1 MHATAT
7 ATPTTMG
14 AYGDDD
20 DDDADDDD
28 DNDDDDDDLGL
39 RATLARNTSCIML
52 GLKPHVQWGRE
63 LNSRGAAS
71 GRELTSPI
79 PMANY
84 AGNDDEIA
92 MPSTTTKIGD
102 EIAMTSTR
110 GLVSRVAFEDLT
122 LPSIEDAA
130 RGEYEFRLTRRR
142 RRSSPSSSIA
152 VVVTPQALAHRRA
165 VLWVAGDD
173 DHPRRPRP
181 RSLALDGVQARRRR

>member
-1 MHATAT
+1 
-7 ATPTTMG
+7 MG

-28 DNDDDDDDLGL
+28 DNDDDDLGL

-84 AGNDDEIA
+84 AGNDDETA
-92 MPSTTTKIGD
+92 MSTTTTKIGD
-102 EIAMTSTR
+102 EIAMTS
-110 GLVSRVAFEDLT
+110 LAFAP
-122 LPSIEDAA
+122 PSIGDAA
-130 RGEYEFRLTRRR
+130 RGEYELRLTRRR

-173 DHPRRPRP
+173 GHPRRPRP
-181 RSLALDGVQARRRR
+181 RALALDGVQARRRR